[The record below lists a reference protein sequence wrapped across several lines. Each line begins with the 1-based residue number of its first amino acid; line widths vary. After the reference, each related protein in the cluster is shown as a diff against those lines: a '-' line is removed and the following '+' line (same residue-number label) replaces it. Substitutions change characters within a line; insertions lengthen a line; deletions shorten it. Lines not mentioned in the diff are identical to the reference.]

1 MESSTLVSAT
11 TRTELA
17 RDQPRRG
24 AGFSRRVLA
33 TGSGRIGASIIL
45 VLLLI
50 AAFGP
55 SLSPYD
61 PYTLAVAERL
71 QPPSRQ
77 HWFGT
82 DEFGR
87 DILTRIIHGSRITLL
102 IGTISVAIGFAVG
115 APLGL
120 IAGYFGRKADMV
132 IGVVTDILLAF
143 PNFLLALAIV
153 SALGPSLQNAMI
165 AVGVRTVP
173 LFTRLVRA
181 STIAMR
187 EREFVAAAQ
196 ASGAGRL
203 RIIGRHIA
211 PNILSPII
219 VLASLEFP
227 AAVLVAAGLSF
238 LGLGAQPP
246 SPEWGSMLVGARVY
260 LRTASWVVNAPGLA
274 IMITV
279 LGFNLLGN
287 ALRDILDPRLR
298 RA

>member
-1 MESSTLVSAT
+1 MASSTLASAT
-11 TRTELA
+11 TRTALTPS
-17 RDQPRRG
+17 RPRRG
-24 AGFSRRVLA
+24 PGVTRRLLA
-33 TGSGRIGASIIL
+33 TSAGRTGASVIL
-45 VLLLI
+45 LLLLI

-55 SLSPYD
+55 ALTPHDPYD
-61 PYTLAVAERL
+61 IAVTERL
-71 QPPSRQ
+71 QPPSSR
-77 HWFGT
+77 HWLGT

-87 DILTRIIHGSRITLL
+87 DILARIIQGSRITLL
-102 IGTISVAIGFAVG
+102 IGTISVVIGFAVG
-115 APLGL
+115 GPLGL
-120 IAGYFGRKADMV
+120 VAGYFGRRVDMA
-132 IGVVTDILLAF
+132 ISVVTDILLAF

-187 EREFVAAAQ
+187 EREFVVASR

-203 RIIGRHIA
+203 RIISRHIA
-211 PNILSPII
+211 PNILAPII

-260 LRTASWVVNAPGLA
+260 LRTAPWAVNAPGIA

-287 ALRDILDPRLR
+287 ALRDTLDPRLR